1 MTVCRTQNED
11 TEASVLQVS
20 RISYIDIKSEV
31 VVIEESSAFS
41 EMIQKMIEQA
51 VLYQLKEEN
60 YIKDAQYNAI
70 IRKMRNDL
78 TQ

>member
-1 MTVCRTQNED
+1 MVF
-11 TEASVLQVS
+11 
-20 RISYIDIKSEV
+20 
-31 VVIEESSAFS
+31 IEESSAFY
-41 EMIQKMIEQA
+41 EMIQKMIEQT

-70 IRKMRNDL
+70 IRKMQNDL